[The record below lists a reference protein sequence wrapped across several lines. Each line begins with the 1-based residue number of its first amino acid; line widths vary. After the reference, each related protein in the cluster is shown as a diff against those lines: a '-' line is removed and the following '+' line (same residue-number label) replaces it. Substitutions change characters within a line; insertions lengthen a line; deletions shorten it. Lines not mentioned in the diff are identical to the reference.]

1 MDNQAIIEKY
11 LTDDEAILWSGT
23 PNHLSLFNPYDF
35 LLIPLTA
42 GFGGLLILYSVLA
55 AGSMF
60 AGQGTGAVLFPLV
73 GILFLLI
80 GLYLIVGRI
89 WYRKKR
95 LERNIYVLT
104 NKRAIVINHLREEKM
119 TVRRKSDFQIS
130 TRKHQILFENK
141 NIAADLFYGLGL
153 DIFFRIKLEET
164 FGFYGIAEPD
174 VILRHLNFN
183 KR

>member
-1 MDNQAIIEKY
+1 
-11 LTDDEAILWSGT
+11 
-23 PNHLSLFNPYDF
+23 
-35 LLIPLTA
+35 
-42 GFGGLLILYSVLA
+42 
-55 AGSMF
+55 
-60 AGQGTGAVLFPLV
+60 
-73 GILFLLI
+73 
-80 GLYLIVGRI
+80 
-89 WYRKKR
+89 
-95 LERNIYVLT
+95 
-104 NKRAIVINHLREEKM
+104 M
-119 TVRRKSDFQIS
+119 TFRRKSDFQIS